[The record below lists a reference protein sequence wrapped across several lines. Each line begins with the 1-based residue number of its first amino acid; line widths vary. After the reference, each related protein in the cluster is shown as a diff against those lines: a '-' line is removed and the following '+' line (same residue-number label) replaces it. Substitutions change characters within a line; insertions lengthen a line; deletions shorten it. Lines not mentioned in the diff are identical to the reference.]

1 MTIWNYSKLKRESYN
16 ITLIQ
21 MTSAKVR
28 GLVHTTPEKSE
39 GVQLHLFNLTS
50 FLLN

>member
-1 MTIWNYSKLKRESYN
+1 MTISNYSKLKRESYN

-28 GLVHTTPEKSE
+28 GLVHTIH
-39 GVQLHLFNLTS
+39 QRNLNTHVK
-50 FLLN
+50 